1 MDNEQNSNITA
12 DGETAQ
18 KPKKRRLTPWICRND
33 NCGKRAQSGCRS
45 LCIACYTEQYP
56 DEHRGQKKINQH
68 QCDSTQRPQN
78 LAILG
83 SSSTNNNANVSLQRN
98 SNLFHRS
105 VSIPSMAYVAF
116 LEQRIIDMETRSEQ
130 IEKRMETRIS
140 YLEELLRDRSSSMFQ
155 SQSFSSGLDNSMNLP
170 MGLNFFPSSLQD
182 YSIDLPR
189 TNRTARTHADMLARS
204 DSPHAGLDNSGVIC
218 YANAIFQALASMR
231 HLTTLFDVPPPDTV
245 TTYPLNHAFCSLLY
259 SMVVGERNQ
268 NTVFNASNFI
278 TLFCERNVTFR
289 NRQSK

>member
-1 MDNEQNSNITA
+1 MIGFFQAKWHTRHTGTPAHRHTRRLEKRHKKRCSSCWLPLRILFSSPPRPPSFPQHHTGTPAHQHTSTPAHRHTTSHNYFFHLHIMDNEQNSNITA

-155 SQSFSSGLDNSMNLP
+155 SHSFSSGLDNSMNLQ
-170 MGLNFFPSSLQD
+170 MG
-182 YSIDLPR
+182 
-189 TNRTARTHADMLARS
+189 
-204 DSPHAGLDNSGVIC
+204 
-218 YANAIFQALASMR
+218 
-231 HLTTLFDVPPPDTV
+231 
-245 TTYPLNHAFCSLLY
+245 
-259 SMVVGERNQ
+259 
-268 NTVFNASNFI
+268 
-278 TLFCERNVTFR
+278 
-289 NRQSK
+289 